1 MAAHGQS
8 EGWRL
13 RAPSTLSK
21 CVLEEADEMAYG
33 CHLPHALGHCANV
46 TSVTFEEE
54 GGGGKGEKYSF
65 FSNILSKPHSTY
77 GFIGDLLCRA
87 VWWWQYGQ
95 AFFNVQDP
103 SARCYRT
110 KDNRTLDRDRKI

>member
-1 MAAHGQS
+1 MATAMGGGEGGGGVGCQLKKTRLFAEEKMAAHGQS

-65 FSNILSKPHSTY
+65 LAT
-77 GFIGDLLCRA
+77 
-87 VWWWQYGQ
+87 
-95 AFFNVQDP
+95 FFP
-103 SARCYRT
+103 
-110 KDNRTLDRDRKI
+110 NRIQLMAS

>member
-1 MAAHGQS
+1 MGYLILPHPAKTRPENGNSNGRGGGRGEGEGGGGCQLKKTRLFAVEKMAAHGQS

-46 TSVTFEEE
+46 TSVTFEER
-54 GGGGKGEKYSF
+54 GRGK
-65 FSNILSKPHSTY
+65 
-77 GFIGDLLCRA
+77 R
-87 VWWWQYGQ
+87 
-95 AFFNVQDP
+95 
-103 SARCYRT
+103 
-110 KDNRTLDRDRKI
+110 RKIFVF